1 MHTECPQCG
10 LRYERA
16 PGYFLG
22 STYVNYAFTALIT
35 TITFIALRFGWGIP
49 GEQLLWPLLVFCFGF
64 PVLFFR
70 HARALWLGMDII
82 FDPGDEEANAA
93 TNPSRSNS
101 DADPT

>member
-1 MHTECPQCG
+1 MNTACPNCN

-35 TITFIALRFGWGIP
+35 TITFVALRFGWGIP
-49 GEQLLWPLLVFCFGF
+49 GGQLLWPLLIFCFGF

-70 HARALWLGMDII
+70 HARALWLGMDIV
-82 FDPGDEEANAA
+82 FDP
-93 TNPSRSNS
+93 S
-101 DADPT
+101 DPETPDSSDSPTPLTETHER